1 MSRDIMKW
9 DEVNG
14 RAEEDRIEA
23 FLTNS
28 TDTYAIFQLRHSQN
42 TGRKCKAD
50 FLPAATSRKRRL
62 RTFCVFGSL

>member
-1 MSRDIMKW
+1 MSRDIVKW

-28 TDTYAIFQLRHSQN
+28 TDTYAILQLRHSEE
-42 TGRKCKAD
+42 TRD
-50 FLPAATSRKRRL
+50 VRFESYERL
-62 RTFCVFGSL
+62 RNAGRERY